1 MSGNKSFHAASIAK
15 EDEFYTQL
23 SDIENELKHYK
34 THFEN
39 KVVFCNCDD
48 PFESNFFKYF
58 ALNFNTLKLKKLIC
72 TGYDTSPVMGK
83 QLSLFDDIDDN
94 FIEKRYAYKI
104 EITNVGDMNKDGSF
118 DINDILYL
126 LKQKK
131 NVLKLLKGNGD
142 FRSDECIELLK
153 DSDIVVTNPPFSLF
167 REYMAE
173 LIKYEKNFLVIGNQ
187 NNVSTKD
194 FFPLIK
200 DNKVWMGYKCGDMSF
215 MVPDYYQPRETRF
228 WIDENGQK
236 WRSLGNICW
245 YTNLD
250 IPKRHENLLLYKK
263 YSKEEYQE
271 YDNYKAINVDKVSDI
286 PEDYFGVMGVPV
298 TFLDK
303 YNPEQFKIIGHTH
316 SADKTE
322 DVEKLRTSKTDRHRG
337 LINGKQK
344 YERILIQRVKKGD
357 N

>member
-1 MSGNKSFHAASIAK
+1 M
-15 EDEFYTQL
+15 
-23 SDIENELKHYK
+23 
-34 THFEN
+34 
-39 KVVFCNCDD
+39 
-48 PFESNFFKYF
+48 
-58 ALNFNTLKLKKLIC
+58 
-72 TGYDTSPVMGK
+72 
-83 QLSLFDDIDDN
+83 
-94 FIEKRYAYKI
+94 
-104 EITNVGDMNKDGSF
+104 
-118 DINDILYL
+118 
-126 LKQKK
+126 KQKK

-250 IPKRHENLLLYKK
+250 IPKRHEN
-263 YSKEEYQE
+263 
-271 YDNYKAINVDKVSDI
+271 
-286 PEDYFGVMGVPV
+286 
-298 TFLDK
+298 
-303 YNPEQFKIIGHTH
+303 
-316 SADKTE
+316 
-322 DVEKLRTSKTDRHRG
+322 
-337 LINGKQK
+337 
-344 YERILIQRVKKGD
+344 
-357 N
+357 